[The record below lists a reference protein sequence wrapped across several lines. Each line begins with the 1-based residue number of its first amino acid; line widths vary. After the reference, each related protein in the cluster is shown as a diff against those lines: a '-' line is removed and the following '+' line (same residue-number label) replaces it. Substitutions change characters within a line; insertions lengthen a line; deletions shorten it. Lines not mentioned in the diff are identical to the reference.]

1 MATTSG
7 DDLFPEVRNPEGT
20 CVINGRCLVVT
31 DVTATH
37 RSWRWRSGTSGNG
50 RNFRN
55 KTGDFAG
62 KGCLNAFTV
71 PNSGDCGVE
80 EGGLFGG
87 WATLKVLV
95 YMNTQNTT
103 PTENLEDSKAI
114 AEIEKATISQMV
126 DNAKSAVAAT
136 LESQRL
142 AAAGMVDVLAKHAE
156 IQSIAAQAVAAR
168 TQIVDAQGVIATKS
182 DHIQKAQEHADRV
195 RADLDRAL
203 TAATQQATAAEAH
216 KANAQSAADRSA
228 ALLADFRTAKGAAET
243 ESAAI
248 AEARKVAEESAAATK
263 GLADKSGAVETRI
276 ASYEKRLSDFDTW
289 CVQQQRTIE
298 TLLRGATSA
307 GLAHSFDARR
317 QTFLKPLGRWQ
328 QLFVGSVVALVVLAV
343 SGWWQVHHFTP
354 VPTWGEWARLWL
366 ARLPAAGALIWLAL
380 HASRESALAKRL
392 EEDYG
397 YKAAIAA
404 CFEGFRKEMSEIGSS
419 VAPNSPL
426 AKLCGDTLTTI
437 ATPPGRIYD
446 RHRLVVSPTGE
457 LTEVAK
463 AGAQVVKE
471 VVNAPRNGH

>member
-168 TQIVDAQGVIATKS
+168 
-182 DHIQKAQEHADRV
+182 RV
-195 RADLDRAL
+195 
-203 TAATQQATAAEAH
+203 
-216 KANAQSAADRSA
+216 SWCCI
-228 ALLADFRTAKGAAET
+228 GAGAGAPAET

-366 ARLPAAGALIWLAL
+366 A
-380 HASRESALAKRL
+380 
-392 EEDYG
+392 
-397 YKAAIAA
+397 
-404 CFEGFRKEMSEIGSS
+404 
-419 VAPNSPL
+419 
-426 AKLCGDTLTTI
+426 
-437 ATPPGRIYD
+437 
-446 RHRLVVSPTGE
+446 
-457 LTEVAK
+457 
-463 AGAQVVKE
+463 
-471 VVNAPRNGH
+471 